1 MTQREPWSAV
11 DDYISSTLVPSDDE
25 LDAALAA
32 SEAAGLPAIQVS
44 AAQGKF
50 LLLLA
55 KILNARSILEVGTLG
70 GYSTIWLARALPP
83 EGRLVTLEADP
94 KHASV
99 ARSNIARAGLASL
112 VDVRVGLAL
121 DLLPNVRGP
130 FDLAFLDADK
140 INNASYFDWALR
152 LSHVG
157 SVIVIDNVVRDG
169 KVIDTSSTD
178 PGVVGVR
185 RLNERIMKE
194 PRVSA
199 TTLQTVGQKGYDG
212 FTLVRVERA

>member
-1 MTQREPWSAV
+1 MPQADLWSAV
-11 DDYISSTLVPSDDE
+11 DDYIASTLVASDAT

-50 LLLLA
+50 LSLLA
-55 KILNARSILEVGTLG
+55 KISNARSILEVGTLG

-83 EGRLVTLEADP
+83 QGRLVTLEADA
-94 KHASV
+94 KHAEV
-99 ARSNIARAGLASL
+99 ARANVARAGFASI
-112 VDVRVGLAL
+112 VDIRVGLAL
-121 DLLPNVRGP
+121 DLFPSVAGP
-130 FDLAFLDADK
+130 FDLSFLDADK
-140 INNASYFDWALR
+140 INNANYFDWALR

-157 SVIVIDNVVRDG
+157 SVIVVDNVVREG
-169 KVIDTSSTD
+169 KVLEASSTD

-185 RLNERIMKE
+185 RLNERIMRE

-199 TTLQTVGQKGYDG
+199 TTIQTVGSKGYDG
-212 FTLVRVERA
+212 FTLVRVER

>member
-11 DDYISSTLVPSDDE
+11 DDYITSMLVPSDDA

-32 SEAAGLPAIQVS
+32 STSAGLPAIQVS
-44 AAQGKF
+44 ATQGKF
-50 LLLLA
+50 LFLLA
-55 KILNARSILEVGTLG
+55 KISNARAILEVGTLG
-70 GYSTIWLARALPP
+70 GYSAIWLARGLAPG
-83 EGRLVTLEADP
+83 GRLVTLEADP
-94 KHASV
+94 KHAEV
-99 ARSNIARAGLASL
+99 ARKNVARAGLASA
-112 VDVRVGLAL
+112 VDIRVGLAL
-121 DLLPNVRGP
+121 DLLPSVEGP
-130 FDLAFLDADK
+130 FDLSFIDADK
-140 INNASYFDWALR
+140 INNANYFDWALR

-157 SVIVIDNVVRDG
+157 SVIVIDNVVRKG
-169 KVIDTSSTD
+169 QVIDASSTD

-199 TTLQTVGQKGYDG
+199 TTLQTVGHKGYDG

>member
-1 MTQREPWSAV
+1 M
-11 DDYISSTLVPSDDE
+11 
-25 LDAALAA
+25 
-32 SEAAGLPAIQVS
+32 
-44 AAQGKF
+44 
-50 LLLLA
+50 
-55 KILNARSILEVGTLG
+55 LNARSILEIGTLG

-121 DLLPNVRGP
+121 DLLPTVKGP

-140 INNASYFDWALR
+140 INNANYFEWALR

-169 KVIDTSSTD
+169 KVVDTSSTD

-194 PRVSA
+194 TRVSA
-199 TTLQTVGQKGYDG
+199 TTIQTVGQKGYDG
-212 FTLVRVERA
+212 FTLARVERP

>member
-1 MTQREPWSAV
+1 MTQRDPWSAV

-70 GYSTIWLARALPP
+70 GYSAIWLARALPP

-99 ARSNIARAGLASL
+99 ARSNVARAGLASL

-130 FDLAFLDADK
+130 FDLTFLDADK
-140 INNASYFDWALR
+140 INNANYFDWALR

-185 RLNERIMKE
+185 RLNERIMNE

-199 TTLQTVGQKGYDG
+199 TTLQTVGHKGYDG